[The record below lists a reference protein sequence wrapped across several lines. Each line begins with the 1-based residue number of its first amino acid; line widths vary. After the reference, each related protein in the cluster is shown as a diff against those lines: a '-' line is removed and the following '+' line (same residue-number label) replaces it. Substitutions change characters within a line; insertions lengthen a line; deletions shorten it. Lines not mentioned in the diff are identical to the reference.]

1 MKKFKVSSYDSQQE
15 WVIPAESQAEIR
27 AKAQELG
34 ITKFKIEPFVHGC
47 ECNGTGIDPGF
58 GDPCKCVT
66 EKEAEKPTDKQL
78 VWISDLQAQIKQIMV
93 LDLSW
98 VTVNKKDEV
107 NEMLDLLKGVKNL
120 INMVRT
126 NKTLLTQEQIEAIR
140 AKINNKPTKQWVVA
154 AQRKMAVLIK
164 DSKQDS

>member
-1 MKKFKVSSYDSQQE
+1 
-15 WVIPAESQAEIR
+15 
-27 AKAQELG
+27 
-34 ITKFKIEPFVHGC
+34 
-47 ECNGTGIDPGF
+47 
-58 GDPCKCVT
+58 
-66 EKEAEKPTDKQL
+66 
-78 VWISDLQAQIKQIMV
+78 MV